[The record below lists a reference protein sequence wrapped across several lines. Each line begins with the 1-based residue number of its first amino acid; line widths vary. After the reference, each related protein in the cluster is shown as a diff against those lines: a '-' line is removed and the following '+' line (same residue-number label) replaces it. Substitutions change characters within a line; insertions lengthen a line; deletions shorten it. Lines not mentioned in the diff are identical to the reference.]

1 MVRRHL
7 GQYSGSNLISLAQ
20 LPIILIGMP
29 KKPQDPKP
37 PAKSKSKKSK
47 DNAGDPRPIS
57 DDIPIQPIPKESK
70 SEDPR

>member
-1 MVRRHL
+1 
-7 GQYSGSNLISLAQ
+7 
-20 LPIILIGMP
+20 MP